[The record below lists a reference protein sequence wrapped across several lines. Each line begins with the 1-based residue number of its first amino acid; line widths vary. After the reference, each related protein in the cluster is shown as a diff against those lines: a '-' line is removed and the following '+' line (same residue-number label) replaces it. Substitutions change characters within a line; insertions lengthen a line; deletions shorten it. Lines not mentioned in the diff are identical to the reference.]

1 MKQFLPFIALSAIAV
16 LSVFSCQKEPAN
28 TTPAPPTPS
37 LVDLGLSVK
46 WATCN
51 LGASKPTENG
61 GYYQWAGTKD
71 VSDTEIYLG
80 LDNCPYHTGSSSL
93 SGWTKYNMD
102 PSYGIVDNKTV
113 LEAMDDAASVA
124 LGGKWRM
131 PTAEEWAELNN
142 TYNCSWTWTVI
153 DGVNGYKVQS
163 KKSGYT
169 NNWIFLPAAGYRSY
183 DRLVIVGSY
192 GFYWSSSLGTEGTF
206 NACSMYLSSSL
217 VFRGHRYRCFGQSVR
232 PVCKKEPAQSGPT
245 SFEVPELVHV
255 YGGHPFTLPIV
266 TEPASADISGLEFT
280 HPEETNFEV
289 KIEGN
294 QAILT
299 YVPLAENDETEGLNF
314 RSETLRIGNE
324 ALGYKDVVVHVSS
337 APITVAFLNPF
348 NAAEISDGAVL
359 NVDGQQQAD
368 GSYSFAIIAAV
379 NRSDIEGKSLDLT
392 EEEFSCTV
400 DAPADKLISNEG
412 IISGNLH
419 ALALNYTKGVAGE
432 MEIAYKFTDSYTVA
446 DLEFANEYRLS
457 LSIVSEMEYV
467 DLGLS
472 VKWATCNL
480 GASKPTEYGGYYQ
493 WAGTKDVSDRK
504 IKLGWSNCPYHTGS
518 DYDSGWTKYNMNP
531 SYGTVDNKTVLE
543 AMDDAASVAIGGKW
557 RIPTDEE
564 WTELRNTDNCSWTW
578 TTIDGVNGCKVQS
591 KKSGYT
597 DNWIFLPAAGYRYEG
612 RLKNVGSQGQYW
624 SSSLFTG
631 DLLYMYNAY
640 EMLFYS
646 GYVGWFGIFR
656 YHGLSVRPVSE

>member
-1 MKQFLPFIALSAIAV
+1 MKQILPFIALSAIAV

-51 LGASKPTENG
+51 LGASKPTEYG

-71 VSDTEIYLG
+71 VSDTGIYL
-80 LDNCPYHTGSSSL
+80 DWSNCPYHTGSDNQ
-93 SGWTKYNMD
+93 SGWTKYNTES
-102 PSYGIVDNKTV
+102 SYGTVDNKTV
-113 LEAMDDAASVA
+113 LESMDDVASVV
-124 LGGKWRM
+124 LGGKLRI
-131 PTAEEWAELNN
+131 PTDEEWMELRN
-142 TYNCSWTWTVI
+142 TDNCSWTWTTI

-255 YGGHPFTLPIV
+255 YGGHPFALPIV

-299 YVPLAENDETEGLNF
+299 YVPLAENDETEGWKV

-324 ALGYKDVVVHVSS
+324 ALGYKNVVVHVSS

-348 NAAEISDGAVL
+348 NAAVISDDAVL

-368 GSYSFAIIAAV
+368 GSYSFGIIAAV
-379 NRSDIEGKSLDLT
+379 NRSDIDGHSLDLT

-412 IISGNLH
+412 AISGSLH

-480 GASKPTEYGGYYQ
+480 GASKPTENGGYYQ
-493 WAGTKDVSDRK
+493 WAGTKDVSDTG
-504 IKLGWSNCPYHTGS
+504 IYLDWSNCPYHTGS
-518 DYDSGWTKYNMNP
+518 DNLSGWTKYNTE
-531 SYGTVDNKTVLE
+531 SSLGTVDNKTVLE
-543 AMDDAASVAIGGKW
+543 AMDDAASVVLGGKW
-557 RIPTDEE
+557 RMPTYEE
-564 WTELRNTDNCSWTW
+564 WSELCNTDNCSWTW
-578 TTIDGVNGCKVQS
+578 TSIDGVNGYKVQS

-597 DNWIFLPAAGYRYEG
+597 DKWIFLPAAGYRSYNEH
-612 RLKNVGSQGQYW
+612 RLVGSNGFYW
-624 SSSLFTG
+624 FSSLSTDFPAYAH
-631 DLLYMYNAY
+631 YMS
-640 EMLFYS
+640 FGS
-646 GYVGWFGIFR
+646 GHFR
-656 YHGLSVRPVSE
+656 SYDGYRYDGQSVRPVSE

>member
-1 MKQFLPFIALSAIAV
+1 MLLLIGVICCISA
-16 LSVFSCQKEPAN
+16 
-28 TTPAPPTPS
+28 
-37 LVDLGLSVK
+37 
-46 WATCN
+46 
-51 LGASKPTENG
+51 
-61 GYYQWAGTKD
+61 
-71 VSDTEIYLG
+71 
-80 LDNCPYHTGSSSL
+80 
-93 SGWTKYNMD
+93 
-102 PSYGIVDNKTV
+102 
-113 LEAMDDAASVA
+113 
-124 LGGKWRM
+124 
-131 PTAEEWAELNN
+131 
-142 TYNCSWTWTVI
+142 
-153 DGVNGYKVQS
+153 
-163 KKSGYT
+163 
-169 NNWIFLPAAGYRSY
+169 
-183 DRLVIVGSY
+183 
-192 GFYWSSSLGTEGTF
+192 
-206 NACSMYLSSSL
+206 
-217 VFRGHRYRCFGQSVR
+217 
-232 PVCKKEPAQSGPT
+232 CKKEPAQSGPT

-255 YGGHPFTLPIV
+255 YGGHPFALPIV

-299 YVPLAENDETEGLNF
+299 YVPLAENDETKGWKV

-324 ALGYKDVVVHVSS
+324 ALGYKNVVVHVSS

-348 NAAEISDGAVL
+348 NAAVISDDAVL

-368 GSYSFAIIAAV
+368 GSYSFSIIAAV
-379 NRSDIEGKSLDLT
+379 NRSDIEGNSLDLT

-412 IISGNLH
+412 AISGSLH

-446 DLEFANEYRLS
+446 GREFPNNEYSLS

-493 WAGTKDVSDRK
+493 WAGTKDVSDTK

-543 AMDDAASVAIGGKW
+543 AMDDAASVALGGKW
-557 RIPTDEE
+557 RMPTYEE
-564 WTELRNTDNCSWTW
+564 WSELCNTDNCSWTW
-578 TTIDGVNGCKVQS
+578 TTIDGVNGYKVQS

-597 DNWIFLPAAGYRYEG
+597 DNWIFLPAAGYRFDYY
-612 RLKNVGSQGQYW
+612 LSNVGSYGFYW
-624 SSSLFTG
+624 SSSLNT
-631 DLLYMYNAY
+631 DYPNYAYYLYLSSSSVKKNN
-640 EMLFYS
+640 LS
-646 GYVGWFGIFR
+646 R
-656 YHGLSVRPVSE
+656 YYGRSVRPVSE

>member
-1 MKQFLPFIALSAIAV
+1 MKRFVLTLLLIGVICCISA
-16 LSVFSCQKEPAN
+16 
-28 TTPAPPTPS
+28 
-37 LVDLGLSVK
+37 
-46 WATCN
+46 
-51 LGASKPTENG
+51 
-61 GYYQWAGTKD
+61 
-71 VSDTEIYLG
+71 
-80 LDNCPYHTGSSSL
+80 
-93 SGWTKYNMD
+93 
-102 PSYGIVDNKTV
+102 
-113 LEAMDDAASVA
+113 
-124 LGGKWRM
+124 
-131 PTAEEWAELNN
+131 
-142 TYNCSWTWTVI
+142 
-153 DGVNGYKVQS
+153 
-163 KKSGYT
+163 
-169 NNWIFLPAAGYRSY
+169 
-183 DRLVIVGSY
+183 
-192 GFYWSSSLGTEGTF
+192 
-206 NACSMYLSSSL
+206 
-217 VFRGHRYRCFGQSVR
+217 
-232 PVCKKEPAQSGPT
+232 CKKEPALSRPT

-289 KIEGN
+289 KIEDN

-299 YVPLAENDETEGLNF
+299 YVPLAENDATEGWKV

-324 ALGYKDVVVHVSS
+324 ALGYKNVVVHVSS

-348 NAAEISDGAVL
+348 NAAVISDDAVL

-368 GSYSFAIIAAV
+368 GSYSFGIIAAV
-379 NRSDIEGKSLDLT
+379 NRSDIDGHSLDLT

-412 IISGNLH
+412 TISGSLH

-432 MEIAYKFTDSYTVA
+432 MKIAYKFTDSYTVA
-446 DLEFANEYRLS
+446 GREFPNNEYSLS

-557 RIPTDEE
+557 RMPTDEE

-597 DNWIFLPAAGYRYEG
+597 DNWIFLPAAGCRNDEG
-612 RLKNVGSQGQYW
+612 LMEVGFRGSYW
-624 SSSLFTG
+624 SSSLDTDNTNRASFMT
-631 DLLYMYNAY
+631 
-640 EMLFYS
+640 FYS
-646 GYVGWFGIFR
+646 SYFYGNSSYR
-656 YHGLSVRPVSE
+656 YNGHSIRPVSE

>member
-1 MKQFLPFIALSAIAV
+1 MKQVLPFIALSAIAV

-51 LGASKPTENG
+51 LGASKPTEYG

-71 VSDTEIYLG
+71 VSDTGIYL
-80 LDNCPYHTGSSSL
+80 DWSNCPYHTGSDNQ
-93 SGWTKYNMD
+93 SGWTKYNTES
-102 PSYGIVDNKTV
+102 SYGTVDNKTV
-113 LEAMDDAASVA
+113 LESMDDVASVV
-124 LGGKWRM
+124 LGGKLRI
-131 PTAEEWAELNN
+131 PTDEECMELRN
-142 TYNCSWTWTVI
+142 TDNCSWTWTTI

-255 YGGHPFTLPIV
+255 YGGHPFALPIV

-299 YVPLAENDETEGLNF
+299 YVPLAENDETEGWKV

-324 ALGYKDVVVHVSS
+324 ALGYKNVVVHVSR

-348 NAAEISDGAVL
+348 NAAVISDDAVL

-368 GSYSFAIIAAV
+368 GSYSFGIIAAV
-379 NRSDIEGKSLDLT
+379 NRSDIDGHSLDLT

-412 IISGNLH
+412 TISGSLH

-446 DLEFANEYRLS
+446 GLEFANEYRLS

-480 GASKPTEYGGYYQ
+480 GASKPTENGGYYQ
-493 WAGTKDVSDRK
+493 WAGTKDVSDTG
-504 IKLGWSNCPYHTGS
+504 IYLDWSNCPYHTGS
-518 DYDSGWTKYNMNP
+518 DNLSGWTKYNTE
-531 SYGTVDNKTVLE
+531 SSLGTVDNKTVLE
-543 AMDDAASVAIGGKW
+543 AMDDAASVVLGGKW
-557 RIPTDEE
+557 RMPTYEE
-564 WTELRNTDNCSWTW
+564 WSELCNTDNCSWTW
-578 TTIDGVNGCKVQS
+578 TSIDGVNGYKVQS

-597 DNWIFLPAAGYRYEG
+597 DKWIFLPAAGYRSYNEH
-612 RLKNVGSQGQYW
+612 RLVGSNGFYW
-624 SSSLFTG
+624 FSSLSTDFPAYAH
-631 DLLYMYNAY
+631 YMS
-640 EMLFYS
+640 FGS
-646 GYVGWFGIFR
+646 GHFR
-656 YHGLSVRPVSE
+656 SYDGYRYDGQSVRPVSE

>member
-1 MKQFLPFIALSAIAV
+1 MKQILPFIALSAIAV
-16 LSVFSCQKEPAN
+16 LSVFSCQ
-28 TTPAPPTPS
+28 
-37 LVDLGLSVK
+37 
-46 WATCN
+46 
-51 LGASKPTENG
+51 
-61 GYYQWAGTKD
+61 
-71 VSDTEIYLG
+71 
-80 LDNCPYHTGSSSL
+80 
-93 SGWTKYNMD
+93 
-102 PSYGIVDNKTV
+102 
-113 LEAMDDAASVA
+113 
-124 LGGKWRM
+124 
-131 PTAEEWAELNN
+131 
-142 TYNCSWTWTVI
+142 
-153 DGVNGYKVQS
+153 
-163 KKSGYT
+163 
-169 NNWIFLPAAGYRSY
+169 
-183 DRLVIVGSY
+183 
-192 GFYWSSSLGTEGTF
+192 
-206 NACSMYLSSSL
+206 
-217 VFRGHRYRCFGQSVR
+217 
-232 PVCKKEPAQSGPT
+232 KEPAQSGPT

-255 YGGHPFTLPIV
+255 YGGHPFALPIV

-299 YVPLAENDETEGLNF
+299 YVPLAENDETEGWKV

-324 ALGYKDVVVHVSS
+324 ALGYKNVVVHVSS

-348 NAAEISDGAVL
+348 NAAVISDDAVL

-368 GSYSFAIIAAV
+368 GSYSFGIIAAV
-379 NRSDIEGKSLDLT
+379 NRSDIDGHSLDLT

-412 IISGNLH
+412 TISGSLH

-432 MEIAYKFTDSYTVA
+432 MKIAYKFTDSYTVA
-446 DLEFANEYRLS
+446 GLEFANEYRLS

-472 VKWATCNL
+472 VKWATCNH

-493 WAGTKDVSDRK
+493 WAGTKDVSDTK
-504 IKLGWSNCPYHTGS
+504 IKRDWNNCPYHTGS

-557 RIPTDEE
+557 RMPTDEE